1 MAEKWILQAYLM
13 EPSEPEIIDHL
24 SQIYSKQSRTK
35 EAKFL
40 DNKILLFHKDYFKF
54 SDVMKRN

>member
-1 MAEKWILQAYLM
+1 M

-24 SQIYSKQSRTK
+24 SQIYSKQERTK

-54 SDVMKRN
+54 NDIVKRN

>member
-1 MAEKWILQAYLM
+1 M

-24 SQIYSKQSRTK
+24 SQIYSKQELTK

-40 DNKILLFHKDYFKF
+40 DNKILFQWTSEQSRILIFDLC
-54 SDVMKRN
+54 